1 MSRFSRILAVLLIG
15 ASGLFGAWHGA
26 SFAQSNPA
34 PLKVGFLLDS
44 LKVER
49 WQTDTQSFQKR
60 VQELGAQL
68 LLETA
73 EGDDDLQYKQAKK
86 LLDHGVKSLVIVPH
100 DTERAVQIVALAKS
114 RGVPVVSYDRL
125 IRNSPI
131 DFFIGADSVHIGE
144 LQAESLVKLAPKG
157 NYVLVEGSPTDIN
170 ARLLREGQKKVL
182 QPYVDRGDIK
192 IVGDVWCENWN
203 PLEAYTQMA
212 ELISSTKGDIAAV
225 VASNDG
231 TAGGVVQ
238 ALEEAKLD
246 GKVLVSGQDAD
257 LAAIIRVLHG
267 TQAMTIY
274 KPVKAEAIQAAD
286 LAVALAK
293 GQTPPSQQTISIG
306 NRSVP
311 AILDPVVVVTKDNV
325 MQTVIKDGFQNL
337 ATIEKSLPREQWPKQ

>member
-1 MSRFSRILAVLLIG
+1 MSRLSRALAVVLIA
-15 ASGLFGAWHGA
+15 ASGLFGARYGT
-26 SFAQSNPA
+26 SLAQSNPK

-44 LKVER
+44 LKIER

-60 VQELGAQL
+60 AQELGAQL
-68 LLETA
+68 LLENA

-86 LLDHGVKSLVIVPH
+86 LLDEGVKSLVIVPH
-100 DTERAVQIVALAKS
+100 DTDRAVQVVALAKS
-114 RGVPVVSYDRL
+114 KGVPVVSYDRL
-125 IRNSPI
+125 IRNSHI
-131 DFFIGADSVHIGE
+131 DFFIGADSVQIGE

-157 NYVLVEGSPTDIN
+157 NYILVEGAPTDIN

-203 PLEAYTQMA
+203 PLEAYTHMV
-212 ELISSTKGDIAAV
+212 ELIASTKGDIAAV

-246 GKVLVSGQDAD
+246 GKVQVSGQDAD
-257 LAAIIRVLHG
+257 LAAIIRILHG

-274 KPVKAEAIQAAD
+274 KPLKTEAIQAAE

-306 NRSVP
+306 NGSVP
-311 AILDPVVVVTKDNV
+311 AVLNPVVIVTKNNV

-337 ATIEKSLPREQWPKQ
+337 ATIEKSLPPDEWPKN